1 MKQDVE
7 EDLHL
12 RTEDIL
18 KKIQEQMRL
27 AEEALNFERPKL
39 EEVKEKGVSKSMTFS
54 KSKKNPQQN
63 LIKIKDP
70 SLDFVNLEENYSKKP
85 DNAPFDDC
93 CSICSAKIYYIKYI
107 CVICENCILCPKCEI
122 GHEHP
127 VLKSKFNQL
136 STLKDIY
143 IYINTKNEEIKK
155 NAKTSI
161 NPTGFLGDI
170 FSSKFEL
177 KIECNSNSFSM
188 RPNQKREIPITIQNL
203 SSGEFDCEKN
213 KLFLFGRNNK
223 DLIIYTTYIK
233 QKINKNEQIDASITI
248 ESKSECKVYD
258 FNIELFSLMCNKL
271 KSNILNFKVEVNVN
285 QEDEKINQFFT
296 EYPKIMIESLKIKK
310 GVKKIMNDSNN
321 KYQPYVILHYLKNNG
336 GDVDETYYEL
346 MNNSNINNNIK

>member
-1 MKQDVE
+1 MKQDEE

-18 KKIQEQMRL
+18 KKIKEQMRL
-27 AEEALNFERPKL
+27 AEEALNFGRPKL
-39 EEVKEKGVSKSMTFS
+39 EETKLQGVSKSMTFS
-54 KSKKNPQQN
+54 KSKKNPHQN

-70 SLDFVNLEENYSKKP
+70 SLDFVNLEENYSNKP
-85 DNAPFDDC
+85 ANAPFDDC
-93 CSICSAKIYYIKYI
+93 CSICSSKIYYIKYI
-107 CVICENCILCPKCEI
+107 CVICENCILCPKCEVV
-122 GHEHP
+122 HEHP

-155 NAKTSI
+155 SGRGSTTS
-161 NPTGFLGDI
+161 TGFLGDI

-203 SSGEFDCEKN
+203 SSGEFDCDKN
-213 KLFLFGRNNK
+213 KLVLFGRNNK
-223 DLIIYTTYIK
+223 DLIIYTSYIK
-233 QKINKNEQIDASITI
+233 QKINKNEQIDASVII
-248 ESKSECKVYD
+248 ESRNDCKVYD
-258 FNIELFSLMCNKL
+258 FKIELFSLMCNKL
-271 KSNILNFKVEVNVN
+271 KSNILNFKVEVNESK
-285 QEDEKINQFFT
+285 EDEEINKFFT

-310 GVKKIMNDSNN
+310 GVKKIMNDSHN

-336 GDVDETYYEL
+336 GNVDDAYYEL
-346 MNNSNINNNIK
+346 MKSSNIDSNIK